1 MGKNTPYFLRFPSD
15 VNRELKIETFSE
27 RRQLQP
33 DVTSSFVGYCA
44 CSCSPPCRRGPVGDV
59 KLVCLALWRK
69 REYLTFISIRFV
81 AFSNQHFADYR
92 SQIVLVFFEAH
103 SSSISKLCYLNLHLW
118 MFLCFHSQGQD
129 PTWQTANRK
138 WAWHGQNFP
147 MSQTKV
153 SRQKIW
159 TPIFQLCIFSS
170 LFSLEYRINETHW
183 KLYRIVGN
191 TMY

>member
-1 MGKNTPYFLRFPSD
+1 MTNNQRERLYVFLFISGRAPNWVIEWSFPKGTRAKRLKSNLKCGPAEDPSADHILASHAGVFIDFQKNPSSD
-15 VNRELKIETFSE
+15 LIRELKIETFSG

-92 SQIVLVFFEAH
+92 S
-103 SSSISKLCYLNLHLW
+103 
-118 MFLCFHSQGQD
+118 
-129 PTWQTANRK
+129 
-138 WAWHGQNFP
+138 
-147 MSQTKV
+147 
-153 SRQKIW
+153 
-159 TPIFQLCIFSS
+159 
-170 LFSLEYRINETHW
+170 
-183 KLYRIVGN
+183 
-191 TMY
+191 

>member
-1 MGKNTPYFLRFPSD
+1 MTSAFDLFLLQNTVGTENITLSRIALRYYRDS
-15 VNRELKIETFSE
+15 VTRELKIETFSG

-92 SQIVLVFFEAH
+92 S
-103 SSSISKLCYLNLHLW
+103 
-118 MFLCFHSQGQD
+118 
-129 PTWQTANRK
+129 
-138 WAWHGQNFP
+138 
-147 MSQTKV
+147 
-153 SRQKIW
+153 
-159 TPIFQLCIFSS
+159 
-170 LFSLEYRINETHW
+170 
-183 KLYRIVGN
+183 
-191 TMY
+191 